1 MEQDHKVALVTG
13 ASRGIGA
20 AIAARLVQDGFSV
33 VINYKNNSESAVAL
47 VRSINQAGGRAV
59 AIGADVANSGEVA
72 EMISEAIERFG
83 RIDVLVNNAG
93 VVRDGLVQNM
103 TEENWDKVINTNL
116 KGVFICS
123 KAVLKVM
130 RRQHGGRII
139 NIASIVGQ
147 QGRRGQANYA
157 AAKAGIIGFS
167 KSVAREVAS
176 RNITANAVAP
186 GFIQTRM
193 TDVLPDNI
201 KTKLKEQIPMG
212 RLGLPEDIANT
223 VVFLA
228 SDAAS
233 YITGQT
239 IAVDGGMVM
248 Q

>member
-157 AAKAGIIGFS
+157 AAKAGVIAFS
-167 KSVAREVAS
+167 KSLAQELAPLQVTV
-176 RNITANAVAP
+176 NVVVP
-186 GFIQTRM
+186 GFTETDM
-193 TDVLPDNI
+193 TGGLPERARAKI
-201 KTKLKEQIPMG
+201 LEQIPLG
-212 RLGLPEDIANT
+212 RPCNPDDIARMVSYLVSEDAGYISAQVFNVDCR
-223 VVFLA
+223 VV
-228 SDAAS
+228 
-233 YITGQT
+233 
-239 IAVDGGMVM
+239 
-248 Q
+248 